1 MAGIA
6 DFGLMIW
13 DGKSPGTILNVLRLA
28 RAGKITVLFNTAEQS
43 ATNIKALTDWRELI
57 HGLSYNVYR
66 AIRQRATDAEWPP
79 D

>member
-43 ATNIKALTDWRELI
+43 TTNIKGLTDWRELI
-57 HGLSYNVYR
+57 NGLSYNVYR
-66 AIRQRATDAEWPP
+66 AIRQRATDAEWPR